1 MCDVAFLPGLEPFEI
16 DDAVDRALAED
27 LASGDPTTDTLIP
40 PGRTGRALVVAKS
53 EGILAGGVV
62 AVAVWKRLDPA
73 IRVVSILPEGSPLRP
88 HDPSS
93 GREGDVIAEIE
104 GDTAAIL
111 KGERTAINFLQHL
124 SGVATETN
132 RFVRAVEGFPARIM
146 DTRKTV
152 PGLRSLQKYAV
163 RVGGGSNHRRS
174 LGDGVLIKDNH
185 IEALRDE
192 GVGFGEAVRRARTR
206 HTLRIEIEVET
217 IEQVS
222 EALEA
227 GADILLLDNMTVPE
241 MAEAVALVNGR
252 AITEASGNID
262 IDNVREVAATGVD
275 LISIGRITHSPKAL
289 DISLDL
295 VR

>member
-1 MCDVAFLPGLEPFEI
+1 MGQISGLEPFEI

-27 LASGDPTTDTLIP
+27 LGSGDPTTDSLITS
-40 PGRTGRALVVAKS
+40 GRTSRALVVAKGD
-53 EGILAGGVV
+53 GILAGGEV
-62 AVAVWKRLDPA
+62 AIAVWKRLDPA
-73 IRVVSILPEGSPLRP
+73 IRVVSILPDGSTLRP
-88 HDPSS
+88 YDPAS

-104 GDTAAIL
+104 GDTTAIL

-124 SGVATETN
+124 SGVATETS
-132 RFVRAVEGFPARIM
+132 RFVRAVEGLPARIV

-185 IEALRDE
+185 IEALRNE
-192 GVGFGEAVRRARTR
+192 GVGLAEAVRRARTR

-217 IEQVS
+217 IAQVS

-241 MAEAVALVNGR
+241 MAEAVALVDGR
-252 AITEASGNID
+252 AVTEASGSID
-262 IDNVREVAATGVD
+262 IDNVRAVAATGVD
-275 LISIGRITHSPKAL
+275 IISIGRITHSPRAL

-295 VR
+295 VG

>member
-1 MCDVAFLPGLEPFEI
+1 MGQISGLEPFEI

-27 LASGDPTTDTLIP
+27 LGSGDPTTDSLIT
-40 PGRTGRALVVAKS
+40 PGRTSSALVVAKGD
-53 EGILAGGVV
+53 GILAGGEV
-62 AVAVWKRLDPA
+62 AIAVWKRLDPA
-73 IRVVSILPEGSPLRP
+73 IRVVSILPDGSTLRP
-88 HDPSS
+88 YDPASR
-93 GREGDVIAEIE
+93 REGDVIAEIE
-104 GDTAAIL
+104 GDTTAIL

-124 SGVATETN
+124 SGVATETS
-132 RFVRAVEGFPARIM
+132 RFVRAVEGLPARIV

-185 IEALRDE
+185 IEALRNE
-192 GVGFGEAVRRARTR
+192 GVGLAEAVRRARTR

-217 IEQVS
+217 IAQVS

-241 MAEAVALVNGR
+241 MAEAVALVDGR
-252 AITEASGNID
+252 AVTEASGSID
-262 IDNVREVAATGVD
+262 IDNVRAVAATGVD
-275 LISIGRITHSPKAL
+275 IISIGRITHSPRAL

-295 VR
+295 VG

>member
-1 MCDVAFLPGLEPFEI
+1 MGHIPGLEAFEI
-16 DDAVDRALAED
+16 EEAVNRALAED
-27 LASGDPTTDTLIP
+27 LGSGDPTTDTLIP
-40 PGRTGRALVVAKS
+40 PGLTSRALVVAKE
-53 EGILAGGVV
+53 EGVLAGGDI

-73 IRVVSILPEGSPLRP
+73 IRVVSLLTEGSTVRP
-88 HDPSS
+88 HDPAT
-93 GREGDVIAEIE
+93 GRESDVIAEIE

-111 KGERTAINFLQHL
+111 KGERTAINFLQHM

-132 RFVRAVEGFPARIM
+132 RFAKAVEGYPARIA

-152 PGLRSLQKYAV
+152 PGLRALQKYAV

-185 IEALRDE
+185 IEALRGE
-192 GVGFGEAVRRARTR
+192 GAGLGEAVRRARTR
-206 HTLRIEIEVET
+206 HTLRVEIEVET
-217 IEQVS
+217 IAQVS

-227 GADILLLDNMTVPE
+227 EADILLLDNMTVTE
-241 MAEAVALVNGR
+241 MAEAVALAGGR
-252 AITEASGNID
+252 AVTEASGNID
-262 IDNVREVAATGVD
+262 LGNVRAVAATGVD
-275 LISIGRITHSPKAL
+275 IISIGRITHSASAL